1 MLIGLTYDLR
11 DAYLAMGYGEEETAE
26 LDRESTIEAIESTL
40 RSLGHDT
47 DRIGHAKQL
56 AARLVRGDRWDLVF
70 NISEG
75 IHGIGREAQVPALL
89 DVYQIAYTF
98 SDPLV
103 MSLTLHKGMTKR
115 VVRDAGVPTPDFALV
130 ENEADAAAVELPLP
144 LFVKPVAEGTGKGV
158 TPRSVVRD
166 RAELWPACEDLL
178 ARFHQPVL
186 VETMCTGREFTTGI
200 LGTGNE
206 ATVVAT
212 IEVILLPQAEADVYS
227 YTNKE
232 HCEELVEYKLVDA
245 SDPAVAETERVA
257 LAAWRAL
264 GCRDGGRVDLR
275 CDASGEH
282 GKPQFLE
289 VNPLAG
295 LHPEHSD
302 LPILATKIGMSYREL
317 LGKIV
322 ESAATRVIEGAPTAA
337 PMRLIDGGRARRR
350 G

>member
-1 MLIGLTYDLR
+1 MRVGLTFDLR

-26 LDRESTIEAIESTL
+26 LDRESTIEALESTL
-40 RSLGHDT
+40 RSLGHDV

-75 IHGIGREAQVPALL
+75 LHGIGREAQVPALL
-89 DVYQIAYTF
+89 DLYEMPYTF

-130 ENEADAAAVELPLP
+130 ESEADAAAVDLPLP

-158 TPRSVVRD
+158 TPRSIVRD
-166 RAELWPACEDLL
+166 RAELWPACADLL

-186 VETMCTGREFTTGI
+186 VETMCPGRELTTGI
-200 LGTGNE
+200 LGSGE
-206 ATVVAT
+206 AAAVLAT
-212 IEVILLPQAEADVYS
+212 MEVILLPQAEADVYS
-227 YTNKE
+227 YVNKE
-232 HCEELVEYKLVDA
+232 NSEELVDYRLVDGT
-245 SDPAVAETERVA
+245 DPVVAEAERVA

-275 CDASGEH
+275 CDAAGR
-282 GKPQFLE
+282 PQFLE

-302 LPILATKIGMSYREL
+302 LPILAGKIGMSYREL
-317 LGKIV
+317 LHRIV
-322 ESAATRVIEGAPTAA
+322 ESAATRVTAKAPEGAPMQLVGAES
-337 PMRLIDGGRARRR
+337 GS
-350 G
+350 

>member
-1 MLIGLTYDLR
+1 MRVGLTYDLR

-26 LDRESTIEAIESTL
+26 LDRESTIEALESTL
-40 RSLGHDT
+40 RSLGHDV

-75 IHGIGREAQVPALL
+75 LHGIGREAQVPALL
-89 DVYQIAYTF
+89 DLYEMPYTF

-130 ENEADAAAVELPLP
+130 ESEADADAVELPLP

-158 TPRSVVRD
+158 TPRSIVRD
-166 RAELWPACEDLL
+166 RAELWPACADLL
-178 ARFHQPVL
+178 ARFRQPVL
-186 VETMCTGREFTTGI
+186 VETMCPGRELTTGI
-200 LGTGNE
+200 LGSGE
-206 ATVVAT
+206 AAAVLAT
-212 IEVILLPQAEADVYS
+212 MEVILLPQAEADVYS
-227 YTNKE
+227 YVNKE
-232 HCEELVEYKLVDA
+232 NSEELVDYRLVDGT
-245 SDPAVAETERVA
+245 DPVVAEAERVA

-275 CDASGEH
+275 CDAAGR
-282 GKPQFLE
+282 PQFLE

-302 LPILATKIGMSYREL
+302 LPILAGKMGMSYREL
-317 LGKIV
+317 LHRIV
-322 ESAATRVIEGAPTAA
+322 ESAATRVTAKAPEGAPMQLVGAES
-337 PMRLIDGGRARRR
+337 GS
-350 G
+350 